1 MDSILNS
8 IKKLL
13 GIADDYACFDTDIM
27 LHINS
32 AFSVLTQIGVGPETG
47 FTIEDANATWND
59 FIPDDPRLGMVKT
72 YVFLKVK
79 SAFDPPTSSGV
90 LTSYDQMAKEYEWRL
105 QVATDP
111 PVVPELGGENQN
123 GV

>member
-13 GIADDYACFDTDIM
+13 GIMDDYTCFDQDI
-27 LHINS
+27 LLQINT
-32 AFSVLTQIGVGPETG
+32 ALSVLTQVGVGPETG
-47 FTIEDANATWND
+47 FFVEDANAIWDD

-79 SAFDPPTSSGV
+79 LAFDPPTSSAV
-90 LTSYDQMAKEYEWRL
+90 LTSYEQLSKEYEWRL
-105 QVATDP
+105 QVATDSP
-111 PVVPELGGENQN
+111 AI
-123 GV
+123 